1 MMNLTQTNFELWTLV
16 IFLSGFLAGVVI
28 QAVFG

>member
-1 MMNLTQTNFELWTLV
+1 MNLTPFNFELWTLT